1 MKNMDEKCPKCGGQM
16 TPGEIKFD
24 TDTVMP
30 NQMNSYMG
38 GMMNSPVPN
47 TYQSATSRPYWEEK
61 TGRKTGFLIKSDE
74 KKALKIKATRCALC
88 GYIELHAA
96 ENRDES

>member
-1 MKNMDEKCPKCGGQM
+1 VKNMDEKCPKCGGQM

-47 TYQSATSRPYWEEK
+47 VYASSSSHPYWEEK
-61 TGRKTGFLIKSDE
+61 TGKKKGFILKSDE
-74 KKALKIKATRCALC
+74 TKTLKIKAQRCALC
-88 GYIELHAA
+88 GYVELYAND
-96 ENRDES
+96 NREEI